1 MLSTRTA
8 IAALTTLAAL
18 AAPLIGTTDAL
29 ASAKKGKA
37 LKHTGYRILIEPEVT
52 ESSRKHRTLTTKSIT
67 WKLRSVYVDNRGKEL
82 LVTPRS
88 KRRPIK
94 DITISLNRAWRPTD
108 VRVQTRNFSDLKSA
122 RRRFSK
128 LIKSARAN
136 AKRRALAQLLRP
148 KKAANKAGKKAG
160 KNKRPNKRPITRN
173 PKRRPAPKVV
183 IGPAMNGPKVIIN
196 PKATPG
202 PMNIGH
208 MGFITEITEL
218 DGPQAMPSCREAVTA
233 QGHHPMFMS
242 QCKNVEQVCAVTL
255 LEAGYHPQLLSN
267 CAPNLS
273 QRCTTELLAHGHHP
287 QLLGQ
292 CAGVEESCAVSL
304 LSKGQHPHMLD
315 YCE

>member
-128 LIKSARAN
+128 LIRNARAN
-136 AKRRALAQLLRP
+136 TKRRTLAQLLRP
-148 KKAANKAGKKAG
+148 KKAAKKAG
-160 KNKRPNKRPITRN
+160 KNKGPNKRPITRN
-173 PKRRPAPKVV
+173 AKRRPAPKLV
-183 IGPAMNGPKVIIN
+183 IGPAMNGPKVIIR

-208 MGFITEITEL
+208 MGFINEIPK
-218 DGPQAMPSCREAVTA
+218 PQKAPSCRETVLS
-233 QGHHPMFMS
+233 QGHHPMYMDR
-242 QCKNVEQVCAVTL
+242 CKDVEQVCAVTL
-255 LEAGYHPQLLSN
+255 LEAGYHPQLLDN

-292 CAGVEESCAVSL
+292 CAGAEESCAVSL
-304 LSKGQHPHMLD
+304 LSKGEHPHMLD